1 MIKYYVELKTKTGW
15 RNAMEGNFY
24 FKASDCAIVAMK
36 DFELEDD
43 NIYRV
48 RSELVELK

>member
-1 MIKYYVELKTKTGW
+1 
-15 RNAMEGNFY
+15 MEGNFY

-48 RSELVELK
+48 RAEEMELK